1 MPSVESTDVIIDFHT
16 HIFPDEVRASREVFL
31 ERDAWFQTLYEDPK
45 RKLASA
51 EDVVR
56 SMEAAGVDRT
66 VVFGFPWREG
76 KLCAANNDYLI
87 DAVRRFPDKLIG
99 FACVQPLDARDAQEL
114 ARCLDAGLMGL
125 GELGPDGQRF
135 DIEDK
140 RILQAS
146 AEVLMQ
152 YDRPLVT
159 HTSEPMG
166 HAYAGKGQ
174 TFPWKLLK
182 LARNFPELKI
192 VMSHW
197 GGGLPFYELMPE
209 VGDDLR
215 NVYYDS
221 AASTYL
227 YRFDIFP
234 VAARIVGADRILW
247 GTDYPLLSQ
256 AKMLQRVRESG
267 LEADEL
273 EAVLG
278 GNAARL
284 LRLG

>member
-1 MPSVESTDVIIDFHT
+1 
-16 HIFPDEVRASREVFL
+16 
-31 ERDAWFQTLYEDPK
+31 
-45 RKLASA
+45 
-51 EDVVR
+51 
-56 SMEAAGVDRT
+56 
-66 VVFGFPWREG
+66 
-76 KLCAANNDYLI
+76 
-87 DAVRRFPDKLIG
+87 
-99 FACVQPLDARDAQEL
+99 
-114 ARCLDAGLMGL
+114 MGL

-135 DIEDK
+135 DIEDR

-152 YDRPLVT
+152 YDRPLLT
-159 HTSEPMG
+159 HASEPMG
-166 HAYAGKGQ
+166 HTYAGKGQ
-174 TFPWKLLK
+174 TFPWKLIK

-192 VMSHW
+192 VMAHW

-209 VGDDLR
+209 VRDDLR

-234 VAARIVGADRILW
+234 VVSRITGADRILW

-256 AKMLQRVRESG
+256 ARMLERVRKCG
-267 LEADEL
+267 LANEEL
-273 EAVLG
+273 QAVLG

-284 LRLG
+284 LRLA